1 MTSHHVEQGMKFAV
15 SKTGLF
21 WLLSALL
28 LGLTG
33 CTKDI
38 PNTSVPDTPQNRAVI
53 NFMEQYRRSVEE
65 RDIGALL
72 GMASQL
78 YLDDNGT
85 PAGDDDIDFRTLQ
98 TKLKR
103 WRDRVTD
110 VRYEIKYRSISWDV
124 DQIHVDYRYSASF
137 RVALDEED
145 ERWSRRIGENR
156 LVLTRDDVQERFL
169 VLSGM

>member
-1 MTSHHVEQGMKFAV
+1 MKFVV
-15 SKTGLF
+15 SRAGTI
-21 WLLSALL
+21 WLLGALL

-65 RDIGALL
+65 RDVGALL

-85 PAGDDDIDFRTLQ
+85 PAGEDDIDFRTLQ

-103 WRDRVTD
+103 WSDRVTD
-110 VRYEIKYRSISWDV
+110 VRYEIKYREISYDL

-137 RVALDEED
+137 RVAYQDED

-156 LVLTRDDVQERFL
+156 LVLTRDQVKERFL